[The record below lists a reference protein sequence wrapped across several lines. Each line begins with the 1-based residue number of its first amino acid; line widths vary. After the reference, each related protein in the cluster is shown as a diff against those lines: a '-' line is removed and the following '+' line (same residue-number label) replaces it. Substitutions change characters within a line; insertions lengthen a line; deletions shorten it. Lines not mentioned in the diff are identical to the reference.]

1 MSNFD
6 QQKPITKTTSKAI
19 GGQPMPG
26 QSGMAPMSGPM
37 PGQGGMPPL
46 GGQAQKPPAFRGPDR
61 MAPSIIGE
69 DLTVTGN
76 VLSRGEV
83 QVDGQIQGDVHCSSL
98 IVGEKAQITGGI
110 VDGPLA
116 FDDAISKQA
125 AADKGIVSKVAGDAD
140 ILVVPEIESGNI
152 LAKQLTFLGHA
163 DAAGIVL
170 GARVPIILT
179 SRADNLRT
187 RLLSCAMA
195 VLLAAARREGRLK

>member
-19 GGQPMPG
+19 GGQPSQTSTLMPMG
-26 QSGMAPMSGPM
+26 TPSPAMAPS
-37 PGQGGMPPL
+37 
-46 GGQAQKPPAFRGPDR
+46 QASFAPKPPTFRGPDR

-110 VDGPLA
+110 VAEDVVVRGRVMGSVRGNRVTLQASSHVEGDVFHKSLA
-116 FDDAISKQA
+116 IEQGAFFEGKSRRSEDPIATAPRLEGMTTQA
-125 AADKGIVSKVAGDAD
+125 A
-140 ILVVPEIESGNI
+140 E
-152 LAKQLTFLGHA
+152 
-163 DAAGIVL
+163 
-170 GARVPIILT
+170 
-179 SRADNLRT
+179 
-187 RLLSCAMA
+187 
-195 VLLAAARREGRLK
+195 